1 MSIKVKCPNCTKT
14 LTVPEAARGKA
25 VKCPGCDNKVAVPAD
40 GDGAGGGGKAA
51 AKKKPGKKA
60 GPIEDESGFS
70 GLDLRKVADQEAN
83 VCPKCG
89 YDLDLAGEED
99 EEITECPK
107 CGWDVAEGGLG
118 EKARKKQ
125 LKGPDPDKF
134 YPGLWKNSWA
144 FVSINL
150 MLAIRTFLYVA
161 MASVI
166 CFVSTFLYLYISMWP
181 PRLLFFGPLAVVAAL
196 MIPGWFWFL
205 DTEVIKLT
213 LERKDRFKRVNFD
226 FFAAA
231 ALGVKFVVWNVVF
244 AGPLLLI
251 PGVVS
256 WALCQYGGM
265 PVWVAAIILGIC
277 YLPILGLWPV
287 TLTHMTMPIQAPGW
301 MFWKVVPI
309 GLKCIKPLTLWLM
322 LFGLTNLPVAL
333 IMGLTLFFTGSNL
346 WSFGSILESNSTIAR
361 VQANFDYYGSA
372 KKKPKDLV
380 DPKSLTELKIASPI
394 TIGTWRKQEQDIV
407 QIGDVLF
414 SYSDK
419 EGNQNFKS
427 RVYGTL
433 ETRSAPDNQ
442 QVAENTSLGTIAL
455 HKLDANHYIA
465 VGATVFAWIVC
476 VVIMAL
482 TCMFNM
488 RANGY
493 FAYYFRERLDLQV
506 LLKEYKYVAT
516 ISREKDEH
524 KVKTTEQ
531 DVAQAVAN
539 TLVITLIGLIFG
551 MLSGALSDLG
561 IVKGIVWGL
570 FVGGDLAAGA
580 AGIGMLVAAFNVS
593 PVWGLLIFF
602 SGFMCGI
609 PHIIFLI
616 KEWNDARLHF
626 FQGIMGT
633 IIVVLMIPIM
643 FITGVFSPPGRNA
656 GGGNQPNQVAPEM
669 PAAGPGGD
677 AKDGG

>member
-25 VKCPGCDNKVAVPAD
+25 VKCPGCDNKVAVPAN
-40 GDGAGGGGKAA
+40 GDGGGGKPA
-51 AKKKPGKKA
+51 AKKKAGKKA

-70 GLDLRKVADQEAN
+70 GLDLRRVADHEAN

-89 YDLDLAGEED
+89 YDLDLAGD
-99 EEITECPK
+99 EEEEVTECPQ

-144 FVSINL
+144 FVGINL

-166 CFVSTFLYLYISMWP
+166 FFVSTFLYLYISMWP
-181 PRLLFFGPLAVVAAL
+181 PRMFFFGPLSVVAAL

-213 LERKDRFKRVNFD
+213 LERRDRFKRINFD

-231 ALGVKFVVWNVVF
+231 ALGVKFVVWNVIF

-251 PGVVS
+251 PGVVC
-256 WALCQYGGM
+256 WALCQYGGL
-265 PVWVAAIILGIC
+265 PVWAAGLILGAC
-277 YLPILGLWPV
+277 YLPILALWPV
-287 TLTHMTMPIQAPGW
+287 ALTHMTMPIQGPGW

-309 GLKCIKPLTLWLM
+309 GLKCIKPLTWWLT
-322 LFGLTNLPVAL
+322 LFCFTNLPVAL
-333 IMGLTLFFTGSNL
+333 IMGAVLFFTGPNL
-346 WSFGSILESNSTIAR
+346 WSFGQILESNSAIAR
-361 VQANFDYYGSA
+361 AQANYDYYGSA
-372 KKKPKDLV
+372 KNKPKDLV
-380 DPKSLTELKIASPI
+380 DPKWLTDLTLLEPI
-394 TIGTWRKQEQDIV
+394 TIGSWRKKEQDIV
-407 QIGDVLF
+407 NIGDVLF
-414 SYSDK
+414 TYSDK
-419 EGNQNFKS
+419 DSNKDYKS

-433 ETRSAPDNQ
+433 ETRSAGDGQ
-442 QVAENTSLGTIAL
+442 QVAEKTSTGTIAL
-455 HKLDANHYIA
+455 HKLDSSHYIA
-465 VGATVFAWIVC
+465 VAAFVFSWIIC
-476 VVIMAL
+476 VVILAL
-482 TCMFNM
+482 TCQFNM
-488 RANGY
+488 RTNGY

-516 ISREKDEH
+516 ISREKEEKH
-524 KVKTTEQ
+524 KTTEQ
-531 DVAQAVAN
+531 VFAQAVAN

-551 MLSGALSDLG
+551 MLIGAMGDLG

-570 FVGGDLAAGA
+570 LIGGELAAGG

-609 PHIIFLI
+609 PHIMFLI
-616 KEWNDARLHF
+616 KEWDDARLHF
-626 FQGIMGT
+626 FQWIMSM
-633 IIVVLMIPIM
+633 IVVAIMIPIM
-643 FITGVFSPPGRNA
+643 LISGINLPWFGGGA
-656 GGGNQPNQVAPEM
+656 GAGNQPAQVAPDV
-669 PAAGPGGD
+669 PARDFGGD
-677 AKDGG
+677 AKGGG